1 MKRFFTAAILL
12 FSALLYATAQ
22 SPGGLEEYL
31 DALDSYPLEVK
42 LNETDFI
49 IGTAESAGKGM
60 ETAFEVY
67 SHFRESKLMGDE
79 NIAVHVADKWILPVC
94 SMADTASDGGKTC
107 PLPDSTIAKIS
118 NFAEFNRASLLG
130 EKAPLLPEAGLEG
143 WPGNRKLSLLFFYD
157 TGCAKCQYEIPRIEA
172 FLAEH
177 PGCGMDAFYT
187 GNDETAWRQF
197 IERFREADV
206 RHFRDPDNKSDYI
219 RKYSVTATPRLFLI
233 DGDGIIVGR
242 MLDSESLGVLVAEMR
257 ANEKQ
262 AVSELFDRLVQSR
275 GSEAKEALE
284 YVIDNYILCED
295 SVFNTA
301 EDSLMVIGFAR
312 IQKDLL
318 SRAAVGT
325 KLPAIR
331 VRGSL
336 NGGKE
341 KSYRLDRAG
350 RKTKDGRLAIAFHA
364 EGCKECEAEIRAAA
378 EKGVNILTV
387 NMDKTERD
395 DAGTFSELMDA
406 FDLSVLPFILECDR
420 KSIIT
425 RRYISLQ

>member
-1 MKRFFTAAILL
+1 MKLFYSAAILL
-12 FSALLYATAQ
+12 FSALLSARAQ
-22 SPGGLEEYL
+22 DSGGLKEYL
-31 DALDSYPLEVK
+31 DALDRYPLTVK

-49 IGTAESAGKGM
+49 IGTAESAGKGI

-94 SMADTASDGGKTC
+94 AVADTADTGNSC
-107 PLPDSTIAKIS
+107 PLPDSTIIQIR
-118 NFAEFNRASLLG
+118 NFADFNRASLLG
-130 EKAPLLPEAGLEG
+130 EKAPLLPEAGLDS
-143 WPGNRKLSLLFFYD
+143 WAGNRKLSLLFFYD

-197 IERFREADV
+197 IEKSGKTDV
-206 RHFRDPDNKSDYI
+206 RHFRDPDHKSDYE

-233 DGDGIIVGR
+233 DEDGIIVGR
-242 MLDSESLGVLVAEMR
+242 MLDSESLEVLVAEMR

-262 AVSELFDRLVQSR
+262 AVRELFDKLVQSR
-275 GSEAKEALE
+275 GSEAKKALE

-295 SVFNTA
+295 SVFDTA

-318 SRAAVGT
+318 SRAAIGT
-325 KLPAIR
+325 RLPAIR

-341 KSYRLDRAG
+341 KTYRLDKAG
-350 RKTKDGRLAIAFHA
+350 RKAKGGRIAIAFHT
-364 EGCKECEAEIRAAA
+364 EGCKECEAEIKAAA
-378 EKGVNILTV
+378 EKGVNIMTV
-387 NMDKTERD
+387 NIDKAERED
-395 DAGTFSELMDA
+395 SVTYTKLMDA
-406 FDLSVLPFILECDR
+406 FDLSVLPFILECDS

-425 RRYISLQ
+425 GRYISLQ